1 MKPPFAYFGAPP
13 RFAQPLYVGR
23 PNLPDR
29 QRLHQ
34 ELDAMLDRR
43 WLSNGGPNVQAF
55 EAELADTLGVAHAI
69 TFCNGTVALEILLR
83 ALDLAGE
90 VIVPSFTFIATVHAL
105 QWLGLKPVFCDI
117 DPVTH
122 TLDPAQVEALI
133 TPATRAI
140 VGVHVWGQPCA
151 IDALQALAD
160 HYQLQLIFDAAHALG
175 CTWQGQ
181 NIGRFGRAEMFS
193 LHATKFVNALEGGV
207 ISTQDAAL
215 ATRLR
220 RMQNFGFTGYDRVES
235 LGSNGKMNE
244 FSAAVGRASLAEMPA
259 LMAVN
264 RAHYAT
270 YAQALAGIPG
280 LKLFAFNHNEQ
291 HNFQY
296 VILEI
301 NAPEFGLG
309 RDQLVQLLHAENV
322 LARRYFYPGCH
333 QMEPYG
339 QLYPEAR
346 HRLPITESLSQRVVS
361 LPTGTAIRTADI
373 EAIAACIRAI
383 QAQAGEIQ
391 AHWA

>member
-1 MKPPFAYFGAPP
+1 MKPAFAYFGAAP
-13 RFAQPLYVGR
+13 RFSEPLYVGR

-43 WLSNGGPNVQAF
+43 WLSNGGPNVQAL
-55 EAELADTLGVAHAI
+55 EAELAESLGVAQAI

-83 ALDLAGE
+83 ALDLTGE

-117 DPVTH
+117 DPLTH
-122 TLDPAQVEALI
+122 TLDPAQVEALM
-133 TPATRAI
+133 TPHTSAI
-140 VGVHVWGQPCA
+140 LGVHVWGQPCA
-151 IDALQALAD
+151 IEALQALAD
-160 HYQLQLIFDAAHALG
+160 QHHLTLIFDAAHALG

-181 NIGRFGRAEMFS
+181 PIGRFGRAEMFS

-220 RMQNFGFTGYDRVES
+220 RMQNFGFTGYDRVET

-244 FSAAVGRASLAEMPA
+244 FSAAVGRASLAEMSA
-259 LMAVN
+259 LMAIN
-264 RAHYAT
+264 QAHYAT
-270 YAQALAGIPG
+270 YTQALAGIPG
-280 LKLFAFNHNEQ
+280 IQLFAFNHSER

-301 NAPEFGLG
+301 TAAEFGLS

-322 LARRYFYPGCH
+322 LVRRYFYPGCH
-333 QMEPYG
+333 QMEPYIR
-339 QLYPEAR
+339 LYPEAR
-346 HRLPITESLSQRVVS
+346 QRLPVTEALSQRVLS
-361 LPTGTAIRTADI
+361 LPTGTAVTTTDI
-373 EAIAACIRAI
+373 QAIAACIRDI
-383 QAQAGEIQ
+383 QAQAPQIQ
-391 AHWA
+391 AHLH